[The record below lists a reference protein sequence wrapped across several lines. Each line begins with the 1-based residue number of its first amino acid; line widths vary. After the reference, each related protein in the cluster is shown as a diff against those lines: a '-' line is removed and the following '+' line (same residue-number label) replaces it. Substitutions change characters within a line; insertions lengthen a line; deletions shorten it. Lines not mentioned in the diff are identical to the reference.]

1 MAVDSL
7 NSVLCRKLL
16 MAVVLSVVF
25 ALHASS
31 VHAEH
36 FPAARRMVDEQPF
49 TLHADSLREV
59 SLSAPNSSFQ
69 IDVVGAVKH
78 GNQRMGDDDA
88 WWGIALLDTD
98 GRERMAVRLRCGTEP
113 YDATFSRSYLRV
125 VVDSVS
131 VEGRRFPVAD
141 RQLFNGVETYKGF
154 NGLRVAYGDYKL
166 LVAVGSEFLLTA
178 AGFSYDTPL
187 ASASIGGNRSVDVR
201 YVEIRSEPSRSAP
214 LRSGWTVDEITEHMA
229 EPRGVEGIWEFLDR
243 DTNARL
249 AEPGG
254 AYRLAVVPHRHTPWC
269 GCPSGASGPGAG
281 EAERPAGATDAN
293 ALYDIIYLGGARI
306 YGKYWSP
313 GMVKGRMFATGF
325 ENHYALQWYDSA
337 MLPTGTEISA
347 DFNAP
352 SLLSFNFPLLKST
365 LRFSRR

>member
-1 MAVDSL
+1 MAGDSL
-7 NSVLCRKLL
+7 NSVFGRKLA
-16 MAVVLSVVF
+16 MAIALSLAS
-25 ALHASS
+25 ALPASS
-31 VHAEH
+31 VYAEH
-36 FPAARRMVDEQPF
+36 IPDDRCMVDGQPF
-49 TLHADSLREV
+49 TLRADSVREV
-59 SLSAPNSSFQ
+59 SLFAPNSSFR

-78 GNQRMGDDDA
+78 GPQRMGDDNA
-88 WWGIALLDTD
+88 WWGITLLDTE
-98 GRERMAVRLRCGTEP
+98 GRERMAVRLLCGTEP
-113 YDATFSRSYLRV
+113 YDATFSRPYLRV

-131 VEGRRFPVAD
+131 AEGRRFPVAE

-154 NGLRVAYGDYKL
+154 NGLRVAYGDYKV

-178 AGFSYDTPL
+178 AGFPYDTPL

-201 YVEIRSEPSRSAP
+201 YVEVWSEPSRSVP
-214 LRSGWTVDEITEHMA
+214 LGSGWPVEDIKAYTA
-229 EPRGVEGIWEFLDR
+229 ESRGVEGIWEFLDR

-269 GCPSGASGPGAG
+269 GCPSSASEPGPGG
-281 EAERPAGATDAN
+281 AERPAGATDAN

-325 ENHYALQWYDSA
+325 ENHYALQWFDSD
-337 MLPTGTEISA
+337 MLPVGTEISA
-347 DFNAP
+347 DFTAP